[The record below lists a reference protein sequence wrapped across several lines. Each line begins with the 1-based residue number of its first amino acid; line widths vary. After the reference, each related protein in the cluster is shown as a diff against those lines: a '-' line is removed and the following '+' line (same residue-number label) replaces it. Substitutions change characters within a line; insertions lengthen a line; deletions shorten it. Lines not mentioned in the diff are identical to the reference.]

1 MIVSKDRN
9 RSVDWTLHPFSDV
22 AFPHLVPLLGPVRC
36 LAMGDEHVA
45 HCCELTVASCA
56 ETVDAGGGS
65 PRVVTSV

>member
-1 MIVSKDRN
+1 MIVNKELGC

-36 LAMGDEHVA
+36 LAMGDGHVP

-56 ETVDAGGGS
+56 ETVDAGG
-65 PRVVTSV
+65 PCVVTSV